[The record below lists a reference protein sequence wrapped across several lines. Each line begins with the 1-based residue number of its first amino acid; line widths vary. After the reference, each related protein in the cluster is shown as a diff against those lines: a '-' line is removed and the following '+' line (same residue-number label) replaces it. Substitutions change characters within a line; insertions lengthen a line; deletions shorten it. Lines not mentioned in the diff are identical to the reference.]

1 MKCILRYWIKI
12 ENSGQSTLLFQ
23 CLLSEK
29 KLCYDGIP
37 SWFTGV
43 LKLIKMVDENC
54 TMIHTK
60 DDIKTIVNKL
70 KREM

>member
-12 ENSGQSTLLFQ
+12 ENSSQRKLLFQ

-43 LKLIKMVDENC
+43 QKLI
-54 TMIHTK
+54 
-60 DDIKTIVNKL
+60 
-70 KREM
+70 